1 MACLAY
7 EVWPQ
12 PPDHDDPSG
21 VAAESTSAPVAATSE
36 SDATRVAR
44 KVNEMTNLDERLMQE
59 PELNADMSYNLKH
72 LLAEAGYPEDVLQQV

>member
-1 MACLAY
+1 MKFGRNHPTTTIRLALQQKAR
-7 EVWPQ
+7 PHPSR
-12 PPDHDDPSG
+12 PPASQTPHS
-21 VAAESTSAPVAATSE
+21 
-36 SDATRVAR
+36 VAR